1 MLIMRNFEI
10 LPTEENV
17 FSTFCNNVLGR
28 NEDVKYFYEMLM
40 SYDFS
45 ASIAIDGRWGS
56 GKTFF
61 VHHVMLLIDA
71 MNSNSNLDSKKR
83 DEIMSKVC
91 MDDSIK
97 PELTSMCAVYYDA
110 WKNDND
116 NEPILSLIYEIA
128 SQLCISINSDWID
141 GKKKFCNLAG
151 TILECLSKK
160 NINNMIEC
168 LKSENPFEEIKKQ
181 RSIENRISEFFKM
194 IPEERANKVV
204 IFIDELDRCKPVFTI
219 RLLEQIKHYI
229 NDDRVMFVF
238 SVNIDELQHTI
249 KKYYGNGFDACRY
262 LDRFFFQ
269 RISLPPTN
277 KTEFYEYMG
286 LGSRYY
292 VDIVTRRICDIYNMQ
307 YREMTRYCS
316 QVRTAVYKITHM
328 DVSRCIFPVEKGHVL
343 VINIIVPLLIALR
356 NMDTSKY
363 NNFVNGKDYEPLMTL
378 FSEEDNCLEI
388 LRYFLNDKDSSEEKE
403 DKIKITKDE
412 MLMKVYNAIFN
423 NDKEY
428 KSGVMIGGCEFD
440 NKTKEF
446 AIRCSNMMTS
456 SADYSI

>member
-1 MLIMRNFEI
+1 MLIMRNFEM

-71 MNSNSNLDSKKR
+71 MNSNSNLDSEKR
-83 DEIMSKVC
+83 DEIISKVR

-97 PELTSMCAVYYDA
+97 TELTSMCAVYYDA

-204 IFIDELDRCKPVFTI
+204 IFIDELDRCKPIFTI

-262 LDRFFFQ
+262 LDRFF
-269 RISLPPTN
+269 L
-277 KTEFYEYMG
+277 
-286 LGSRYY
+286 
-292 VDIVTRRICDIYNMQ
+292 
-307 YREMTRYCS
+307 
-316 QVRTAVYKITHM
+316 
-328 DVSRCIFPVEKGHVL
+328 
-343 VINIIVPLLIALR
+343 
-356 NMDTSKY
+356 SKD
-363 NNFVNGKDYEPLMTL
+363 FVAT
-378 FSEEDNCLEI
+378 
-388 LRYFLNDKDSSEEKE
+388 
-403 DKIKITKDE
+403 DE
-412 MLMKVYNAIFN
+412 
-423 NDKEY
+423 
-428 KSGVMIGGCEFD
+428 
-440 NKTKEF
+440 
-446 AIRCSNMMTS
+446 
-456 SADYSI
+456 